1 MIFYQYY
8 FGALLFP
15 SRAIYSPFTHL
26 LLFRSFHLLKVDF
39 RSLLPQFTKCR
50 FSLIGIAFDCNY
62 AFVAQHLEMINGNQR
77 SNVLTCKKREDNGTW
92 FHEKIAA
99 NEERGPL
106 EKLSELSG

>member
-1 MIFYQYY
+1 
-8 FGALLFP
+8 
-15 SRAIYSPFTHL
+15 
-26 LLFRSFHLLKVDF
+26 
-39 RSLLPQFTKCR
+39 
-50 FSLIGIAFDCNY
+50 
-62 AFVAQHLEMINGNQR
+62 MINGNQR